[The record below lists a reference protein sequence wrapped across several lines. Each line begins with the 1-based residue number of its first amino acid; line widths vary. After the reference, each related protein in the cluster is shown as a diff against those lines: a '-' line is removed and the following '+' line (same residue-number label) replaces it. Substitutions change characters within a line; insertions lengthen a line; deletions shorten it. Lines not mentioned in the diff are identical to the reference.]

1 MELFNFKDPMHK
13 KILREEIVRLKKILK
28 EGYQYSVDEIWDAM
42 SDQERYEAI
51 AATRDDEGPD
61 LADRYADGPWD
72 DIPAD
77 IQDTI
82 NLNDYQLAKYQI
94 GGGSANLRAIENFKT
109 KNPDDAKLVDQFV
122 KKVGRKDFRSLT
134 VKQSYKLLLAI
145 HELHRSVAAK
155 QGNAG
160 SVLPTSQR
168 GDDSINPYDMPGGR
182 PSRGYMGAKY
192 TGD

>member
-61 LADRYADGPWD
+61 LADEYADGPWD

-109 KNPDDAKLVDQFV
+109 KNPDDAKLIDQFV

-145 HELHRSVAAK
+145 HELHRATMKNTQPDIS
-155 QGNAG
+155 Q
-160 SVLPTSQR
+160 PTNTTKV
-168 GDDSINPYDMPGGR
+168 NPYDMPGGR
-182 PSRGYMGAKY
+182 PSRGYMGSKY